1 MSVENV
7 LLEHQLSFL
16 VDDVTILVDQVAR
29 AVDCAPFL
37 IDIRGALFFQNWLAL
52 RIIINVAHNLP
63 LAELRERE
71 DLWELTVLQMLLL
84 PKLLAVDVHY
94 VAVLVHQVAF
104 LVHATAEV
112 VDKAIF

>member
-1 MSVENV
+1 
-7 LLEHQLSFL
+7 
-16 VDDVTILVDQVAR
+16 
-29 AVDCAPFL
+29 
-37 IDIRGALFFQNWLAL
+37 
-52 RIIINVAHNLP
+52 
-63 LAELRERE
+63 
-71 DLWELTVLQMLLL
+71 MLLL